1 MVVNIGYIILQR
13 MLSTPGITNKSFSFG
28 RIITRIL
35 KHFLV
40 PITAPT
46 FDDTKEL
53 RDDAIANLGFVW
65 VDDTWVKN
73 QRLKNK
79 VTELAPLD
87 HCIFNDVLSPDQLPN
102 LSGPQRLYPRH
113 PPSEDRFYSTLE
125 DPSHSTSAVLE
136 DPMQWLLSEVCSIS
150 KQQNRLQSQLEGFQI
165 HFFF

>member
-1 MVVNIGYIILQR
+1 MVNIGYIILQH

-53 RDDAIANLGFVW
+53 REDAIANLGFVW

-150 KQQNRLQSQLEGFQI
+150 KQQNRLKSQFEGFQI